1 MWVQLWELGALC
13 INGCRPSYPMS
24 EMSEWAVVQAA
35 AMSGQ
40 AERQTTAW
48 SMLCRCLEHHTDSS
62 VFLHSLGTRL
72 KLIELHKYFISKRN
86 GLITAIGK
94 FVVNDKEIFFTRN
107 VQGARHG

>member
-1 MWVQLWELGALC
+1 
-13 INGCRPSYPMS
+13 MS

-48 SMLCRCLEHHTDSS
+48 SMLCRCLEHHSYRRLKMPRTALYSS
-62 VFLHSLGTRL
+62 PASAHVW

-86 GLITAIGK
+86 GLITTIGK
-94 FVVNDKEIFFTRN
+94 FS
-107 VQGARHG
+107 